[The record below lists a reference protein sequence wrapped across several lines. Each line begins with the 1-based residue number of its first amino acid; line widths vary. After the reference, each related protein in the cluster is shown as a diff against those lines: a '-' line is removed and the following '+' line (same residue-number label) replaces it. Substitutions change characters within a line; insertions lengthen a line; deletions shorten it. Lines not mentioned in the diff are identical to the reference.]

1 MAIIKCP
8 ECGHQ
13 ISDKAPICPSCGVE
27 IAGKITRCTNCGEV
41 YFNDQQLCPSCH
53 TANKQNTIQQQV
65 STRVYPSNNQ
75 PVHPTTPPPVPPQL
89 RQGSKDAD
97 NEKKKKKNNG
107 PIILAIL
114 IACIVGSICFYY
126 YHNAK
131 MQKETEAY
139 TLAMSSDDPLILQN
153 FLNNYKDASADR
165 IDSVTLRLEM
175 IRKGDQD
182 WTNALVSGSK
192 SALMDYLEKHPDSQ
206 RKGEALHKIDSID
219 WATANSTNTIEAYQ
233 AYLDEHPT
241 GEHFEDCKEI
251 IKEINSKTV
260 QQDEK
265 DVIVP
270 LFRNFFQSINS
281 RDEDRLVSTISS
293 FLTSFLGKTD
303 ATQNDVITFM
313 HKIYKEDITNMN
325 WRLNNDWKIDKKEVG
340 DNEYEYTVQFSAQQD
355 IDRTDPSK
363 EKHAKYNIKAVVGP
377 DIRITS
383 FNMVKVLE

>member
-13 ISDKAPICPSCGVE
+13 ISDKAPFCPSCGVE
-27 IAGKITRCTNCGEV
+27 IAGKITRCTNCGEIF
-41 YFNDQQLCPSCH
+41 FNDQQLCPSCH
-53 TANKQNTIQQQV
+53 TANNKSTAQQQ
-65 STRVYPSNNQ
+65 SAATSFPSHSQ
-75 PVHPTTPPPVPPQL
+75 TAHPTTPPPVPPHM
-89 RQGSKDAD
+89 RQDGQDT
-97 NEKKKKKNNG
+97 EKKKKKNNG

-114 IACIVGSICFYY
+114 IACIVGAICFYY

-153 FLNNYKDASADR
+153 FLNNYKDASAER
-165 IDSVTLRLEM
+165 IDSVKSRLEM

-192 SALMDYLEKHPDSQ
+192 SALMEYLDKHPDSQ

-219 WATANSTNTIEAYQ
+219 WATANSANTTEAYQ
-233 AYLDEHPT
+233 AYMDEHPT
-241 GEHFEDCKEI
+241 GEHVEECKEI
-251 IKEINSKTV
+251 IKITNSKTV

-265 DVIVP
+265 DVIVN
-270 LFRNFFQSINS
+270 LFRQFFQSINS
-281 RDEDRLVSTISS
+281 RDEDRLVSTLGT

-303 ATQNDVITFM
+303 ATQNDVVTFM
-313 HKIYKEDITNMN
+313 HKIYKDDITNMN

-340 DNEYEYTVQFSAQQD
+340 DNEFEYTVQFSALQD
-355 IDRTDPSK
+355 IERTDTSK
-363 EKHAKYNIKAVVGP
+363 ENHAKYNIKAVVGP

>member
-139 TLAMSSDDPLILQN
+139 TLAMRSDDPLILQN

-182 WTNALVSGSK
+182 LS
-192 SALMDYLEKHPDSQ
+192 LIH
-206 RKGEALHKIDSID
+206 I
-219 WATANSTNTIEAYQ
+219 
-233 AYLDEHPT
+233 
-241 GEHFEDCKEI
+241 
-251 IKEINSKTV
+251 
-260 QQDEK
+260 
-265 DVIVP
+265 
-270 LFRNFFQSINS
+270 
-281 RDEDRLVSTISS
+281 
-293 FLTSFLGKTD
+293 
-303 ATQNDVITFM
+303 
-313 HKIYKEDITNMN
+313 
-325 WRLNNDWKIDKKEVG
+325 
-340 DNEYEYTVQFSAQQD
+340 
-355 IDRTDPSK
+355 
-363 EKHAKYNIKAVVGP
+363 
-377 DIRITS
+377 
-383 FNMVKVLE
+383 